1 MLFRSINA
9 INRTKVRSDEFKA
22 RVSAQWKGVK
32 RGEQSPIHKERN
44 AAAKKGNTFRRGAK
58 HTPES
63 IEKMKGHMRQN
74 GELNSQFGTCWV
86 TDGNLNKK
94 IKVIDLE
101 YWMGQGFYKG
111 RRIIKTTQI

>member
-1 MLFRSINA
+1 MKEIY
-9 INRTKVRSDEFKA
+9 D
-22 RVSAQWKGVK
+22 RVTRKHHPDGIWKGK
-32 RGEQSPIHKERN
+32 KHK
-44 AAAKKGNTFRRGAK
+44 
-58 HTPES
+58 PES